1 MAELPSDDYDS
12 PWKEALERYLPD
24 FLALLFPQAHA
35 GIDWSQGYEF
45 LDKELQQVV
54 RDAELGR
61 RLADKLVRV
70 VDTDG
75 QEDWLLIHI
84 EVQGDPDADLAERL
98 FVYNYRIYDRH
109 RRPVVSLA
117 VLADE
122 RADWRPDRFGW
133 QRWGCEVGIRFPS
146 VKLLDYR
153 PRWAELETS
162 TNPFAVVIQ
171 AHLKTQETRQLPEE
185 RYRVAKL
192 ALAKSLY
199 RRGWGRDDILELF
212 RFIDW
217 MLRLP
222 EELEE
227 RLWSEIQTYETVEHM
242 PYVTSV
248 ERIGIRKGI
257 ERGIEQGI
265 EQGIQQGLQHERLLL
280 LRLVDKRFGAAVAEQ
295 SAPLL
300 DRIDNAQLLEDLAEA
315 LLDTTDGAAWLRTLT
330 QAAG

>member
-1 MAELPSDDYDS
+1 MTEFPSDDYDS

-257 ERGIEQGI
+257 E
-265 EQGIQQGLQHERLLL
+265 QGIQQGLERERLLL

-295 SAPLL
+295 STPLL
-300 DRIDNAQLLEDLAEA
+300 DRIDNAQVLEDLAEA
-315 LLDTTDGAAWLRTLT
+315 LLDTTDGADWLQTLT

>member
-1 MAELPSDDYDS
+1 MTTRVKDDYDS

-35 GIDWSQGYEF
+35 GIDWSKGYEF

-70 VDTDG
+70 VDTSG

-84 EVQGDPDADLAERL
+84 EVQGDRDRALAERL
-98 FVYNYRIYDRH
+98 FVYNYRIFDRY
-109 RRPVVSLA
+109 RRPVITLA
-117 VLADE
+117 VLGDE
-122 RADWRPDRFGW
+122 HSEWRPDRFGW

-146 VKLLDYR
+146 AKLLDYR
-153 PRWAELETS
+153 LRWAELEAS
-162 TNPFAVVIQ
+162 ANPLAVVVQ
-171 AHLKTQETRQLPEE
+171 AHLKTQETRHAPEE
-185 RYRVAKL
+185 RFRAKL

-199 RRGWGRDDILELF
+199 RRGWDRGDILELF

-227 RLWSEIQTYETVEHM
+227 QLWSEIQTFETVEHM

-257 ERGIEQGI
+257 QQGIEQGI
-265 EQGIQQGLQHERLLL
+265 EQGLRRERLLL
-280 LRLVDKRFGAAVAEQ
+280 LRQTRKRFGSAVAEQ

-300 DRIDNAQLLEDLAEA
+300 DQIENAQTLEDLAEA
-315 LLDTTDGAAWLRTLT
+315 LLDASDGAAWLHALT